1 MAFDPTY
8 KTSAAPN
15 GPMSIEDKHAS
26 WVQQQGAYQTGLD
39 ALGNEIGQAQ
49 KTGDIWSNIQKAG
62 EAQTQQ
68 GMSALRKQAATN
80 LYANRG
86 SLGGGGGLAGLQQ
99 AQSKS
104 AADLTAAT
112 TQANAQRAQ
121 LADQAQQAQLGAQQ
135 QIAQAAGQRYKMMQ
149 EQGQRQVRVNQ
160 AVDLARQI
168 MQRNAGTIYTTAND
182 KKKAIDQIRSEVLS
196 VETDPAVQQAVENY
210 IAALKSGEEDVP
222 NTIG

>member
-15 GPMSIEDKHAS
+15 GTMSTEDKHAS

-99 AQSKS
+99 A
-104 AADLTAAT
+104 ARHGRTAGRGGR
-112 TQANAQRAQ
+112 Q
-121 LADQAQQAQLGAQQ
+121 GAR
-135 QIAQAAGQRYKMMQ
+135 GSGV
-149 EQGQRQVRVNQ
+149 QGS
-160 AVDLARQI
+160 L
-168 MQRNAGTIYTTAND
+168 
-182 KKKAIDQIRSEVLS
+182 
-196 VETDPAVQQAVENY
+196 
-210 IAALKSGEEDVP
+210 
-222 NTIG
+222 

>member
-1 MAFDPTY
+1 
-8 KTSAAPN
+8 
-15 GPMSIEDKHAS
+15 MSPEGKKAS
-26 WVQQQGAYQTGLD
+26 WAQQQESYQTGLG

-112 TQANAQRAQ
+112 TQAYAQRAQ
-121 LADQAQQAQLGAQQ
+121 LAGQAQQAQLGAQQ

-149 EQGQRQVRVNQ
+149 EQGQRQVRVSQ
-160 AVDLARQI
+160 AIDSARQI
-168 MQRNAGTIYTTAND
+168 MQRNAGTIYTTSND
-182 KKKAIDQIRSEVLS
+182 KNKAIDQIRAEVLS